1 MSTISRI
8 NEVDRE
14 TQKGFATGGGQTS
27 VETAG
32 PLACLP
38 EAIFMSDDAYD
49 EFSSSNPFA
58 HGYVDYSNYSQAPD
72 VANTA
77 TTYSIAMANMLSMGS
92 GFEGGDVSG
101 DFSGGFDGGFAGGDC
116 GCSGGGC
123 DSFSASC

>member
-1 MSTISRI
+1 MSTITRI

-14 TQKGFATGGGQTS
+14 TQKGFATGGQTS

-49 EFSSSNPFA
+49 EFSASNPFA
-58 HGYVDYSNYSQAPD
+58 HGYVDYSNYAQAPK
-72 VANTA
+72 AGNSE
-77 TTYSIAMANMLSMGS
+77 TTYSVAMANMLSMGS
-92 GFEGGDVSG
+92 GFEGGDVCG

-116 GCSGGGC
+116 GCSCGGG